1 MERFFMINEKIEQAL
16 NAQIN
21 KEFFSSYLYLS
32 MSSYFQSKNLTGMAA
47 WMKIQADE
55 EHLHATKFYAYVLQK
70 GGRAILTSIE
80 TPKSDWKNV
89 LEVFEDTYKHEEF
102 ITASINE
109 LVNLSLEVKDHAT
122 NNFLQWF
129 VTEQVEE
136 EANVT
141 KIIDDLKMIGENSY
155 GVFMLDRE
163 LGTRQPAPQTPA
175 AA

>member
-1 MERFFMINEKIEQAL
+1 MINEKIEKAL

-32 MSSYFQSKNLTGMAA
+32 MSSYFESKNLTGMAN

-55 EHLHATKFYAYVLQK
+55 EHLHAMKFYAYVIQK
-70 GGRAILTSIE
+70 GGRAILASIE
-80 TPKSDWKNV
+80 TPKSDWKSV
-89 LEVFEDTYKHEEF
+89 RDVFEDTYTHEQF
-102 ITASINE
+102 ITASIDE
-109 LVNLSLEVKDHAT
+109 LVNLSLELKDHAT

-141 KIIDDLKMIGENSY
+141 KIIDDLKMIGDNSY
-155 GVFMLDRE
+155 GIFMLDRE
-163 LGTRQPAPQTPA
+163 LGTRQPAPPSPA

>member
-1 MERFFMINEKIEQAL
+1 MINEKIEKAL

-32 MSSYFQSKNLTGMAA
+32 MSSYFESKNLTGLAT

-55 EHLHATKFYAYVLQK
+55 EHLHASKFYAYVIQK

-80 TPKSDWKNV
+80 TPKSDWKSV
-89 LEVFEDTYKHEEF
+89 VEVFEDTYTHEKF
-102 ITASINE
+102 ITASIDE

-141 KIIDDLKMIGENSY
+141 KIIDDLKMIGDNSY
-155 GVFMLDRE
+155 GIFMLDRE
-163 LGTRQPAPQTPA
+163 LGTRQPSPQTPA
-175 AA
+175 VV

>member
-1 MERFFMINEKIEQAL
+1 MINEKIEKAL

-21 KEFFSSYLYLS
+21 KELFSSYLYLS
-32 MSSYFQSKNLTGMAA
+32 MSSYFESKNLTGMAA

-55 EHLHATKFYAYVLQK
+55 EHLHAMKFYAYVIQK
-70 GGRAILTSIE
+70 GGRVLLASIE
-80 TPKSDWKNV
+80 APKSDWKSV
-89 LEVFEDTYKHEEF
+89 VEVYEETYTHEKF
-102 ITASINE
+102 ITASIDE

-141 KIIDDLKMIGENSY
+141 KIIDDLKMIGDNSY
-155 GVFMLDRE
+155 GIFMLDRE
-163 LGTRQPAPQTPA
+163 LGTRPAPQTPA

>member
-1 MERFFMINEKIEQAL
+1 MINEKIEKAL
-16 NAQIN
+16 NAQLN

-32 MSSYFQSKNLTGMAA
+32 MSSYFESKNLTGMSA

-55 EHLHATKFYAYVLQK
+55 EHLHAMKFYAYVIQK

-80 TPKSDWKNV
+80 TPKSDWKSV
-89 LEVFEDTYKHEEF
+89 VEVFEDTYTHEQF
-102 ITASINE
+102 ITASIDE
-109 LVNLSLEVKDHAT
+109 LVHLSLEVKDYAT
-122 NNFLQWF
+122 HNFLQWF

-141 KIIDDLKMIGENSY
+141 KIIDDLKMVGENNY
-155 GVFMLDRE
+155 GIFMLDRE
-163 LGTRQPAPQTPA
+163 LGARQPAPPAPA

>member
-1 MERFFMINEKIEQAL
+1 MINEKIEKAL

-32 MSSYFQSKNLTGMAA
+32 MSSYFESKNLTGMAA

-55 EHLHATKFYAYVLQK
+55 EHLHAMKFYAYVIQK
-70 GGRAILTSIE
+70 GGRAILASIE
-80 TPKSDWKNV
+80 PPKSDWKSV
-89 LEVFEDTYKHEEF
+89 LDVFEDTYTHEQF
-102 ITASINE
+102 ITASIDE
-109 LVNLSLEVKDHAT
+109 LVNLSLELKDHAT

-141 KIIDDLKMIGENSY
+141 KIIDDLKMIGDNSY
-155 GVFMLDRE
+155 GIFMLDRE
-163 LGTRQPAPQTPA
+163 LGTRQPTPQTPA

>member
-1 MERFFMINEKIEQAL
+1 MINQKIEKAL
-16 NAQIN
+16 NSQIN
-21 KEFFSSYLYLS
+21 KELFSSYIYLS
-32 MSSYFQSKNLTGMAA
+32 MSSYFESKNLTGMAT

-55 EHLHATKFYAYVLQK
+55 EHLHAMKFYAYVIQK
-70 GGRAILTSIE
+70 GGRVILSAIE
-80 TPKSDWKNV
+80 APKSEWKSV
-89 LEVFEDTYKHEEF
+89 LEVFEETYTHEKF
-102 ITASINE
+102 ITASIDE

-141 KIIDDLKMIGENSY
+141 KIIDDLKMIGDNSY

-163 LGTRQPAPQTPA
+163 LGTRPAAQTPA
-175 AA
+175 AV

>member
-1 MERFFMINEKIEQAL
+1 MINEKIEKAL
-16 NAQIN
+16 NAQLN

-32 MSSYFQSKNLTGMAA
+32 MSSYFESKNLTGMSA
-47 WMKIQADE
+47 WMKIQANE
-55 EHLHATKFYAYVLQK
+55 EHLHAMKFYAYIIQK
-70 GGRAILTSIE
+70 GGRAILGAIE
-80 TPKSDWKNV
+80 APANNWKSALDA
-89 LEVFEDTYKHEEF
+89 FEETYTHEKF
-102 ITASINE
+102 ITASIDG

-155 GVFMLDRE
+155 GIFMLDRE
-163 LGTRQPAPQTPA
+163 LGTRQPAPPSPA